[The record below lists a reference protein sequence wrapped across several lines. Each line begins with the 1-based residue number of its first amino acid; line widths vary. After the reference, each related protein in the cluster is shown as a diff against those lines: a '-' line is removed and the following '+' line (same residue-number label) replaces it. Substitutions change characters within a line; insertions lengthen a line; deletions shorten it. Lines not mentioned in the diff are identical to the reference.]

1 MLRLFLF
8 NVKTLLRYMLA
19 GGCVQI
25 GGDNRK
31 GALHI
36 VDHVAPAGVDVADQ
50 DPPTR
55 VFAGIGAFTPEA
67 QNENLIE
74 QWSL

>member
-1 MLRLFLF
+1 
-8 NVKTLLRYMLA
+8 MLA
-19 GGCVQI
+19 GGGIQI
-25 GGDNRK
+25 GRDNRK

-36 VDHVAPAGVDVADQ
+36 VDHVAPAGVDVANQ

-55 VFAGIGAFTPEA
+55 LFPGVGAFTPKA